1 MITIMLTRAL
11 TWSKPQL
18 IDITKGVIIADSCQ
32 EILTE
37 GGGSVQLSS
46 LLRYLVFKE
55 VKYVADLA
63 SKV

>member
-1 MITIMLTRAL
+1 MLTRAL

>member
-1 MITIMLTRAL
+1 MITIMLTMTL
-11 TWSKPQL
+11 TKSQPQL
-18 IDITKGVIIADSCQ
+18 IDVTRGVIIADSCQ

-37 GGGSVQLSS
+37 GRGSVQLSS